1 VTEQPFRLLVV
12 CTANIC
18 RSPMLAAM
26 ATRLAQIRDLPLTVS
41 SAGFMFDN
49 EPASPTVREVM
60 AERDFDLGDHRSRI
74 VSPVIVEKSDLVL
87 TMERGHA
94 RELVL
99 ANPTATAKIHTAA
112 GFAAGVSALQPEVV
126 HGESPIEIVARVAAG
141 RPSSDL
147 LGVGADEIAD
157 PHGRHRRVH
166 RDTADQ
172 LERVAVEL
180 VTGLFPF

>member
-1 VTEQPFRLLVV
+1 MTDQPFRLLVV

-18 RSPMLAAM
+18 RSPMLEAM
-26 ATRLAQIRDLPLTVS
+26 TTRLALIRDLPMTVS
-41 SAGFMFDN
+41 SAGFMFDD
-49 EPASPTVREVM
+49 EPASPTVRAVM
-60 AERDFDLGDHRSRI
+60 TEREFDLGDHRSRI
-74 VSPVIVEKSDLVL
+74 VSPTIVDKSDLVL

-99 ANPTATAKIHTAA
+99 ANPAATAKIHTAA
-112 GFAAGVSALQPEVV
+112 GFAASVSALQPAAD
-126 HGESPIEIVARVAAG
+126 HSESPIEIVARVAAG

-172 LERVAVEL
+172 LERIAVEV